1 MPLPTDLLNPV
12 PGANPSGQNL
22 RYAPVYD
29 KIKEARR
36 EEEES
41 PQGEWEHVRK
51 KADYPLVLKLG
62 VEALRTQSKDLQLAV
77 WTSEALLR
85 MEGIAGLT
93 QGLELLRQL
102 LENFWETLYPELE
115 DGDAELRATPLEWVG
130 SRLGQNLQHVPL
142 TRSGLDLFAYKESRA
157 VGYEGDAAGSDAK
170 TKQRERAIADG
181 KFTGEQFDEAVAAT
195 PKAFYEERVVHADA
209 CLAALESLDQVCEGK
224 FGDYRPSFSNLRES
238 LEEFRDA
245 LNQLLKKKRES
256 EPAPQV
262 AVPEPAPLGIEAESA
277 MLSTPQAASAVAAP
291 AAPSVSK
298 DPASLDDAIERVGL
312 VARYLRQQQPD
323 RPVAYLL
330 LRALRWGEV
339 RANVGDV
346 DGALLEA
353 PPTEVRKQLRKLLQ
367 DGDWQ
372 LLLETTEAAMAQPS
386 GRGWLDLQ
394 RYLVRACDSLG
405 YTAVSAAIISELKSL
420 LSDYPALPVSM
431 LNDETPAASAETQ
444 AWLAELVA
452 PKQPQPVVE
461 EIPAPRQKTAEPEP
475 GAEELPD
482 AYDLAMQAVHRGRPQ
497 EAIEILEREA
507 AQERS
512 GRARFQRKMQLAQ
525 ICMGAGFEMVAL
537 PVLEALAAE
546 IDQRGLEEWED
557 PDVVIHALGLLYKCL
572 HKLKRSPE
580 QKEQVYARI
589 CRLGPAQALELA
601 KSA

>member
-12 PGANPSGQNL
+12 PGTNPSGQNL

-142 TRSGLDLFAYKESRA
+142 TRSGLDLFAYKESQA
-157 VGYEGDAAGSDAK
+157 VGYEADAAGSDAK
-170 TKQRERAIADG
+170 TKQRELAIADG

-195 PKAFYEERVVHADA
+195 PKAFYEERVVQADA
-209 CLAALESLDQVCEGK
+209 CLAALESLDQICEGK
-224 FGDYRPSFSNLRES
+224 FADYRPSFSNLRES

-256 EPAPQV
+256 EPAAQAV
-262 AVPEPAPLGIEAESA
+262 VPESAPVVIEAELA
-277 MLSTPQAASAVAAP
+277 MPSTGQTASTVVVSAVR
-291 AAPSVSK
+291 SVSK
-298 DPASLDDAIERVGL
+298 DPISLDDAIERVAL
-312 VARYLRQQQPD
+312 VARYLREQQAD

-339 RANVGDV
+339 RANLGDV
-346 DGALLEA
+346 DASLLEA

-372 LLLETTEAAMAQPS
+372 QLLENTEAAMAQPS

-394 RYLVRACDSLG
+394 RYLVRASEGLG
-405 YTAVSAAIISELKSL
+405 YAPVSAAIISELKSL

-461 EIPAPRQKTAEPEP
+461 ELPAPRQKPEPEP

-497 EAIEILEREA
+497 EAIAILEREA

-557 PDVVIHALGLLYKCL
+557 PDVIIHALGLLYKCL